1 MASSGREWADLARCA
16 EDLGYSTFQ
25 VADHLGDQ
33 FAAVPAIMAAACAT
47 ESIEVGPLVAAVD
60 LRNPV
65 MLAKEAATIDL
76 LSDGRFLMGVGAG
89 WSEEDYAIGG
99 IPQASAGIRL
109 DRMVEAVQI
118 MRGFWGEASFSF
130 QGEHY
135 SVAEVDSV
143 PKPASKIPILIGGG
157 GKKVLTL
164 AARHADIVS
173 INPKVVGRKFDS
185 RSLGTAVEE
194 LVDERVGWIK
204 DAAGSVSGNSSC
216 RCMSSGR
223 RLPTMQSQL
232 LRISPVVLGFLRKLF
247 SQGRTSR
254 WAAWI
259 ELQRIFSRCES
270 DGESATLR
278 SSRMQRQKWP
288 RSLQSLQAYKAL
300 AWRDRNR
307 VTRSL
312 KRYPLMFSWPCA
324 RGAPARM
331 VGSWRGI

>member
-1 MASSGREWADLARCA
+1 MIPRLDAHSMVSTREDSADAVRRTFRFGAKGTMASSGREWADLARCA

-173 INPKVVGRKFDS
+173 INPKVVGRKFDHA
-185 RSLGTAVEE
+185 LWA
-194 LVDERVGWIK
+194 
-204 DAAGSVSGNSSC
+204 
-216 RCMSSGR
+216 
-223 RLPTMQSQL
+223 RL
-232 LRISPVVLGFLRKLF
+232 
-247 SQGRTSR
+247 
-254 WAAWI
+254 
-259 ELQRIFSRCES
+259 
-270 DGESATLR
+270 
-278 SSRMQRQKWP
+278 
-288 RSLQSLQAYKAL
+288 
-300 AWRDRNR
+300 
-307 VTRSL
+307 
-312 KRYPLMFSWPCA
+312 
-324 RGAPARM
+324 
-331 VGSWRGI
+331 

>member
-1 MASSGREWADLARCA
+1 MVSTREDSADAVRRTFRFGAKGTMASSGREWADLARCA

-204 DAAGSVSGNSSC
+204 DAAGSRFGELELQMHVFGAKITDNAESVAADIAS
-216 RCMSSGR
+216 
-223 RLPTMQSQL
+223 RLGIP
-232 LRISPVVLGFLRKLF
+232 PEVVLAGPYF
-247 SQGRTSR
+247 Q
-254 WAAWI
+254 
-259 ELQRIFSRCES
+259 
-270 DGESATLR
+270 
-278 SSRMQRQKWP
+278 
-288 RSLQSLQAYKAL
+288 
-300 AWRDRNR
+300 
-307 VTRSL
+307 
-312 KRYPLMFSWPCA
+312 
-324 RGAPARM
+324 
-331 VGSWRGI
+331 VGSVDRITENILAMRERWGISYVAFQQNATAEMAPVIAKLAGV